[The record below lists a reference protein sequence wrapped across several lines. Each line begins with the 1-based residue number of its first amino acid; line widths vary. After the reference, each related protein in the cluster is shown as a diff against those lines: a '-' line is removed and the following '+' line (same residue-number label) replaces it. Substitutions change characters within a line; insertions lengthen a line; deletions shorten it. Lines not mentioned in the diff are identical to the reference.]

1 MWTRVKCVMEL
12 WNAMTRMMMNYST
25 LCLHVLN
32 TVHVQLHGPAIMC
45 DMIENQLDVAGF
57 FPFSFNLS
65 VNEIIPTLTKTH
77 FQKALNLAFS
87 MNIITKDL
95 SLGYK
100 NVLFLDLSDK
110 DITELSSFQ
119 FQQLRNLRK
128 FILFQGNPIINIK
141 P

>member
-1 MWTRVKCVMEL
+1 
-12 WNAMTRMMMNYST
+12 
-25 LCLHVLN
+25 
-32 TVHVQLHGPAIMC
+32 MC